1 MVADYQGNVGCEKK
15 TSHVVVPEIETK
27 TQRRMAISTLTLTQ
41 SLYTRSFRPTI
52 FFSSS
57 SSSSFSCLCSSS
69 SDCEPKLSV
78 KKRVFGVG
86 LGFLAASILSLT
98 PLDAD
103 ATRIDYYATVGDPLC
118 QYSYAKSGLGFCDL
132 DVGFGDEAP
141 RGVLVNIHYTARF
154 ADGTL
159 FDSSY
164 KRARPLTMRIGVGKV
179 IRGLD
184 QGILGGEGVPPMR
197 VGGKRKLQI
206 PPKLAYG
213 PEPAGCFSGDCNIPG
228 NATLLY
234 DINFVEIYPGSN
246 TR

>member
-1 MVADYQGNVGCEKK
+1 
-15 TSHVVVPEIETK
+15 
-27 TQRRMAISTLTLTQ
+27 MAISTLTLT
-41 SLYTRSFRPTI
+41 SSHYTRSFRPTI
-52 FFSSS
+52 SSSSS

-69 SDCEPKLSV
+69 SSSTDCQQKQRSFTAA
-78 KKRVFGVG
+78 KKNVFGVG
-86 LGFLAASILSLT
+86 LGLLAATILSIT

-103 ATRIDYYATVGDPLC
+103 ATRIEYYATVGDPLC
-118 QYSYAKSGLGFCDL
+118 EYSYAKSGLGFCDIA
-132 DVGFGDEAP
+132 VGFGDKAP
-141 RGVLVNIHYTARF
+141 RGVLVNVHYTARF

-159 FDSSY
+159 FDSTY
-164 KRARPLTMRIGVGKV
+164 KRARPLTMRIGYKGS
-179 IRGLD
+179 RPGD
-184 QGILGGEGVPPMR
+184 SWR
-197 VGGKRKLQI
+197 RRSTSYARGKRKLQI

>member
-1 MVADYQGNVGCEKK
+1 
-15 TSHVVVPEIETK
+15 
-27 TQRRMAISTLTLTQ
+27 MAISTLTLT
-41 SLYTRSFRPTI
+41 SSHYTSSFRPTI
-52 FFSSS
+52 CSSSSS

-69 SDCEPKLSV
+69 SSTDGQQKQRSLTGA
-78 KKRVFGVG
+78 KKNVFGVG
-86 LGFLAASILSLT
+86 LGLLAATILSIT

-103 ATRIDYYATVGDPLC
+103 ATRIEYYATVGDPLC
-118 QYSYAKSGLGFCDL
+118 EYSYAKSGLGFCDIA
-132 DVGFGDEAP
+132 VGFGDKAP
-141 RGVLVNIHYTARF
+141 RGVLVN
-154 ADGTL
+154 
-159 FDSSY
+159 
-164 KRARPLTMRIGVGKV
+164 V

>member
-1 MVADYQGNVGCEKK
+1 MGPIIISIVPLHTQKTKDSDQRLWLHADKEA
-15 TSHVVVPEIETK
+15 EIETK

-86 LGFLAASILSLT
+86 LGFLASSILSLT

-118 QYSYAKSGLGFCDL
+118 EYSYAKSGLGFCDL

-141 RGVLVNIHYTARF
+141 RGVLVN
-154 ADGTL
+154 
-159 FDSSY
+159 
-164 KRARPLTMRIGVGKV
+164 V
-179 IRGLD
+179 ISPSL
-184 QGILGGEGVPPMR
+184 
-197 VGGKRKLQI
+197 
-206 PPKLAYG
+206 
-213 PEPAGCFSGDCNIPG
+213 
-228 NATLLY
+228 
-234 DINFVEIYPGSN
+234 
-246 TR
+246 